1 MRKRLLGVAVALTGM
16 AGSLVLGGVAADAAT
31 LSKSG
36 WWFRPQGTAG
46 LLVLPAPPGVPE
58 GGLMVSATPEGPTA
72 IAALRYETTDSESE
86 PTLELAIVNEAGP
99 SAVQACPVASD
110 WAPAAA
116 GRWEAKPLDNCGV
129 AAVKGTKSPD
139 GKTMSF
145 GLAAV
150 ENEEGVIDIAL
161 VPVPGSS
168 FSITFAKPTSD
179 SLKTTGGLDGD
190 SFSSDFDSG
199 AALEAGDLD
208 SGGSFDLDSSAL
220 AVESALD
227 TSSFSAPLANTTPSV
242 TQPLAAPGERQVS
255 QPAANRPSP
264 LPESDRGRA
273 VALLLALGALAALFF
288 VSQQQTPALRMLGS
302 FAEGRRATTAVAAEA
317 EVGGLGRFAR
327 LRQGPPPSL

>member
-1 MRKRLLGVAVALTGM
+1 
-16 AGSLVLGGVAADAAT
+16 
-31 LSKSG
+31 
-36 WWFRPQGTAG
+36 
-46 LLVLPAPPGVPE
+46 
-58 GGLMVSATPEGPTA
+58 MVSGTPEGPTA
-72 IAALRYETTDSESE
+72 ISALRYETTDAESE

-99 SAVQACPVASD
+99 SAVNACPVASD

-129 AAVKGTKSPD
+129 AAVKGTKSAD

-145 GLAAV
+145 ALSAV
-150 ENEEGVIDIAL
+150 ENEEGVIDVAL

-190 SFSSDFDSG
+190 SFSSDFDSS

-220 AVESALD
+220 AVESSLD

-242 TQPLAAPGERQVS
+242 TQPLAAPLERQVS
-255 QPAANRPSP
+255 APAANRV
-264 LPESDRGRA
+264 LPTPASDRGKA
-273 VALLLALGALAALFF
+273 IALLLALGAIAAAFF
-288 VSQQQTPALRMLGS
+288 VSQQQTPAMRMLGS
-302 FAEGRRATTAVAAEA
+302 FAEGRRGGAAA
-317 EVGGLGRFAR
+317 GTVPDAPQVGGLGRFAR